1 MSDVKFEKVSADEVQ
16 SKRQEFMGENG
27 ALVKATPPLEIQTK
41 GSSWNNDDRT
51 AIFTMSAEAPD
62 RMGDIVV
69 QEGLNLDNFVKN
81 PQALLFHNSRSWPI
95 GTWKDVNKN
104 LTGRPKRTEGTMKV
118 LGEGIDPD
126 ADRAARHIAAGTMR
140 SVSIGF
146 RANWDAVEAIR
157 DADGRYLGY
166 RFNDTELL
174 ECSLV
179 PIPAMQLALMKEVTP
194 SVLSMEHREL
204 IEMTLD
210 TFARDPVTKQLM
222 RRDELERIH
231 KDASPA
237 RTIVIIS
244 STVNKELIESVQAV
258 EFIVPKGYE
267 RVEALPIRASE
278 EKAGDPPAP
287 QDGEEVPVKTDPE
300 DGAVK
305 KDATA
310 GFVHIVREHA
320 RESKEPG
327 LFARL
332 LTKLLGSDENIWQEE
347 PEQKE
352 NVTAPQAE
360 VTEISQEDKNALED
374 RVKAILERGLPPAPN
389 AGSAG

>member
-1 MSDVKFEKVSADEVQ
+1 MSDLKYEKVSADEVQ
-16 SKRQEFMGENG
+16 AKRQEFMGDNG
-27 ALVKATPPLEIQTK
+27 SLVKATPMLEIQTK
-41 GSSWNNDDRT
+41 GSSWNNDERS

-69 QEGLNLDNFVKN
+69 QDGLSLDNFSKN

-95 GTWKDVNKN
+95 GSWKDVNKN
-104 LTGRPKRTEGTMKV
+104 LTGRPKRTEGKMV
-118 LGEGIDPD
+118 ILAEGVDPD

-157 DADGRYLGY
+157 DADNRWLGY
-166 RFNDTELL
+166 RFLETELL

-194 SVLSMEHREL
+194 SVLSVEHREL

-222 RRDELERIH
+222 RRDELESLH
-231 KDASPA
+231 KQASPA
-237 RTIVIIS
+237 RTIVIFG
-244 STVNKELIESVQAV
+244 STMSKELLESIQGA
-258 EFIVPKGYE
+258 EFVVPKGFDFTSRE
-267 RVEALPIRASE
+267 SLIIEG
-278 EKAGDPPAP
+278 EKAGDPPKP
-287 QDGEEVPVKTDPE
+287 QDGEEVPQKTDPE

-305 KDATA
+305 KDAAA
-310 GFVHIVREHA
+310 GFVTIVREHA

-332 LTKLLGSDENIWQEE
+332 LTKLLGPDENIRQEE
-347 PEQKE
+347 PVQKE
-352 NVTAPQAE
+352 NVTTDEPE
-360 VTEISQEDKNALED
+360 VTEISQEDKTALED